1 MAYTATDLLNVETA
15 IRALIA
21 GDRAVSVSMSDKT
34 ISYERNDLP
43 ALRSLRDEIKAEVS
57 LAAGMYS
64 RRTYAKQG
72 GRG

>member
-1 MAYTATDLLNVETA
+1 MAYTATDLLNIETA

-21 GDRAVSVSMSDKT
+21 GDRTVSVSISDKS
-34 ISYERNDLP
+34 IAYERSDLP
-43 ALRSLRDEIKAEVS
+43 ALSALRDEIKAEVN
-57 LAAGMYS
+57 LTAGTYV